1 MPTISHDEVRAAFAR
16 IEGRVAEDP
25 LFEGGDIET
34 FKGRLQ
40 QLPATVDEFFADTL
54 QGESEAYRYAG
65 LQLLGELVRE
75 HDAHMPTR
83 HAGDLVLAD
92 GEVRCFRGD
101 LTIDGDL
108 LLGPRAIC
116 VVVGDLQ
123 LAGSL
128 LADESDYTLL
138 AVGGAMRAHGVMTRG
153 ELLVGGSLV
162 VTEVVYL
169 YRSDCSSRVAEV
181 RARTLLENDSF
192 DSFGRIRVQQRFNE
206 PLSVARPERLRA
218 IARIVGLGGITDA
231 TLFERELRGHLRRKP
246 MMGEATPAPPADS
259 PIA

>member
-16 IEGRVAEDP
+16 IEERVAADP
-25 LFEGGDIET
+25 LFEGGDVA
-34 FKGRLQ
+34 KLKRRLQ
-40 QLPATVDEFFADTL
+40 QLPATVDELFADTL

-65 LQLLGELVRE
+65 LLLLGELVRE
-75 HDAHMPTR
+75 HKAHLPTR

-128 LADESDYTLL
+128 LADETDYTLL
-138 AVGGAMRAHGVMTRG
+138 AVGGSMRARGVMTRG

-169 YRSDCSSRVAEV
+169 YRDDCSSRIGEV
-181 RARTLLENDSF
+181 RARTLLENDSV
-192 DSFGRIRVQQRFNE
+192 DTIGRVRVQQRFIE
-206 PLSVARPERLRA
+206 PLAAQRPERLRA
-218 IARIVGLGGITDA
+218 IARIVGLGVITDA
-231 TLFERELRGHLRRKP
+231 SLFERELRGHLRRKP
-246 MMGEATPAPPADS
+246 SEATPAPPADA